1 MLAEECHAPIKVHY
15 VWAGNEK
22 IDDYSNAKINC
33 ELNANYPV
41 VIYNQP
47 TINVSTTYQEGA
59 YDISAPLTRSATNG
73 KDLYVITANLAYE
86 NLGMDGLVEAQ
97 DITTGLEDVALG
109 KGTLRVYPNPATSMV
124 TLQAPITITN
134 VKIFTIDGQLVKE
147 FDADDTKV
155 RFNVSDL
162 NAGVYIIHA
171 AETTTRL
178 IKK

>member
-1 MLAEECHAPIKVHY
+1 MKNAEAARRVSVCRFRLRFWKQCGILPTVIQR
-15 VWAGNEK
+15 
-22 IDDYSNAKINC
+22 NC
-33 ELNANYPV
+33 LPLNV
-41 VIYNQP
+41 
-47 TINVSTTYQEGA
+47 T
-59 YDISAPLTRSATNG
+59 
-73 KDLYVITANLAYE
+73 
-86 NLGMDGLVEAQ
+86 
-97 DITTGLEDVALG
+97 LG
-109 KGTLRVYPNPATSMV
+109 KGTLRVIPNPATSMV
-124 TLQAPITITN
+124 TLQAPITMTN